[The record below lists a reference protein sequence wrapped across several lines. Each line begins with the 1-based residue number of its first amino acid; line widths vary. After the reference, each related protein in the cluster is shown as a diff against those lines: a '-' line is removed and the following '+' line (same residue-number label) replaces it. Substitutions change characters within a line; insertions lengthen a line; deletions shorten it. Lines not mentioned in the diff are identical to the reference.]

1 MSVQLGCRGLTQIEP
16 GVRDK
21 FGGQIQN
28 SDALI
33 FAVPLVNLEN
43 TDWIQLMSELID
55 NQKDKAA
62 TSGIIALQAH
72 AGPPMTVQFKDVR
85 LKELK

>member
-1 MSVQLGCRGLTQIEP
+1 MWHFAKLYVSTIALLMALDAVWLG
-16 GVRDK
+16 V
-21 FGGQIQN
+21 
-28 SDALI
+28 
-33 FAVPLVNLEN
+33 
-43 TDWIQLMSELID
+43 LMSELID

-72 AGPPMTVQFKDVR
+72 AGPPMTIQFKDVR